1 MKKRSCNRFSIPGT
15 VLYYKNK
22 PRFFG
27 KGKYSDDYYPVTN
40 MSKGGAGFLCNERF
54 KAGTLLVVK
63 IKIPGISTEPEIIT
77 EVKWISKN
85 PEQSYRYRT
94 GLAFSS
100 YGEGKNQNPKEIL
113 TLLETLDRKFGKEE

>member
-1 MKKRSCNRFSIPGT
+1 
-15 VLYYKNK
+15 
-22 PRFFG
+22 
-27 KGKYSDDYYPVTN
+27 

-54 KAGTLLVVK
+54 KAGTSLVIK
-63 IKIPGISTEPEIIT
+63 IRIPGIPTESEIIS

-113 TLLETLDRKFGKEE
+113 TWLETLEKTFGKKE

>member
-1 MKKRSCNRFSIPGT
+1 
-15 VLYYKNK
+15 
-22 PRFFG
+22 
-27 KGKYSDDYYPVTN
+27 

-54 KAGTLLVVK
+54 KAGTSLVIK
-63 IKIPGISTEPEIIT
+63 IIIPGISEESEIIA

-100 YGEGKNQNPKEIL
+100 YGEGKNQNPKEVL
-113 TLLETLDRKFGKEE
+113 TLLETLESTFNKKDR

>member
-1 MKKRSCNRFSIPGT
+1 MKKRSCKRFSIPGT

-27 KGKYSDDYYPVTN
+27 KGKYSDAYYPLIN
-40 MSKGGAGFLCNERF
+40 MSKGGAGFLCNERL
-54 KAGTLLVVK
+54 KAGTSLVIK
-63 IKIPGISTEPEIIT
+63 IRIPGISTEPEIIS

-94 GLAFSS
+94 GLAFGS

-113 TLLETLDRKFGKEE
+113 TLLESLETKYAKKE